1 MEITVAP
8 FAFGV
13 ANAEQTGLLLSRF
26 SQKNLAMIGV
36 GANIELLG
44 KLAGS
49 RAQADCIDC
58 GIEGPEVEMT
68 SAST

>member
-44 KLAGS
+44 NLVGS
-49 RAQADCIDC
+49 RAQVDCINY
-58 GIEGPEVEMT
+58 GIKGLEIEMT